1 MAELRGTSNS
11 FASLGLR
18 PIQAQHR
25 STAQR
30 LGWTAEPLRPGAAPV
45 GQATRRRGSASPV
58 AAIIGAFLAGGFAPA
73 LGQVAFATLRSVPTR
88 PAPGAL
94 YAIPAGFHALKGLAE
109 IGGAGETWTLMF
121 GSIGAIV
128 IGATA
133 WVRVAALAGPADEA
147 PTVSCAS

>member
-1 MAELRGTSNS
+1 MDGRRSRSGRGP
-11 FASLGLR
+11 R
-18 PIQAQHR
+18 PRAR
-25 STAQR
+25 R
-30 LGWTAEPLRPGAAPV
+30 RG
-45 GQATRRRGSASPV
+45 RRGSAGPA
-58 AAIIGAFLAGGFAPA
+58 AAIVGAFLAGGFAPA
-73 LGQVAFATLRSVPTR
+73 LGQVAFATLRSVPIR

-94 YAIPAGFHALKGLAE
+94 YAIPAGIAGFRALKGLAE

>member
-1 MAELRGTSNS
+1 MLDRQPDHALRQPPRHPGVAMQPGHGGRTR
-11 FASLGLR
+11 G
-18 PIQAQHR
+18 P
-25 STAQR
+25 
-30 LGWTAEPLRPGAAPV
+30 GDGAA
-45 GQATRRRGSASPV
+45 AASPPLSAPSSR
-58 AAIIGAFLAGGFAPA
+58 AASHR
-73 LGQVAFATLRSVPTR
+73 RSVRSPSPPSVPCR
-88 PAPGAL
+88 PARHRAHST
-94 YAIPAGFHALKGLAE
+94 AIPAGIDGFRALKGLAE